1 MGRIFMFDAYGTL
14 LDVHSAVLRAGVPL
28 GDKAQEFSALWRQK
42 QLEYSWVLTAMGQ
55 AGQSDFWAL
64 TQNALDFALARHG
77 VQDSR
82 LRQSLLDAYRTLDP
96 FPEVVKVLARL
107 KSARNR
113 TIIFTNGTYTMIK
126 DAMAASRLGS
136 VIDQVITVESTG
148 HYKPAPQ
155 VYAVAARLAMAD
167 QPSDITFVSSNR
179 WDVAGASAAGFV
191 PVWINRTGQPDE
203 YPDFAPMQVVN
214 DLQGL
219 LV

>member
-14 LDVHSAVLRAGVPL
+14 LDVHSAVLRAGAPL
-28 GDKAQEFSALWRQK
+28 GDKAAEMSALWRQK

-64 TQNALDFALARHG
+64 TQSALDFALARHG
-77 VQDSR
+77 LQDSH
-82 LRQSLLDAYRTLDP
+82 LRQALLDAYRALDP

-107 KSARNR
+107 KSARHR
-113 TIIFTNGTYTMIK
+113 TIIFTNGTHSMIK

-148 HYKPAPQ
+148 HFKPAPQ
-155 VYAVAARLAMAD
+155 VYAVAARLALAD
-167 QPSDITFVSSNR
+167 HPSEITFVSSNR

-191 PVWINRTGQPDE
+191 PVWVNRAGLPDE
-203 YPDFAPMQVVN
+203 YASFPPIKIVA
-214 DLQGL
+214 DLHG
-219 LV
+219 VE